1 MRGSTVSYQNALIT
15 NTLDIKYMT
24 LVQDLLH
31 AHQNKRLLRLSFPN
45 EDGLASLLMVNRF
58 SGTES
63 ISRDFQFTVELLSD
77 DASIPLEAMQGKLL
91 CISVVQANGSES
103 PRVQ

>member
-1 MRGSTVSYQNALIT
+1 
-15 NTLDIKYMT
+15 MT

-91 CISVVQANGSES
+91 CISVV
-103 PRVQ
+103 